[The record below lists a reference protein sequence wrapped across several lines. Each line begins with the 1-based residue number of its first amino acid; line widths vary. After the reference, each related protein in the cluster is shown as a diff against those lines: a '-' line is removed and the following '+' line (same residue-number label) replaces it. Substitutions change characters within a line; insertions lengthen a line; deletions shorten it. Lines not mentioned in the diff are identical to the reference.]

1 MTISKTLTTA
11 LILTALMGIGCV
23 GRNPAPIPI
32 VPAPAPAQ
40 KTQPTPAPAA
50 STSTASEAPPPSPT
64 STPAETPGAAAPSAT
79 VLTTTI
85 TIDETWQTYSN
96 AALNFEFKWPT
107 RGRYAPNW
115 EVRIISEGDSR
126 MKDGCL
132 AEGAAESRPPVR
144 VGVGGVEFC
153 HSSYSEGAAGT
164 RVFTDHYATKNGSRY
179 VAISFTKEGYSGSA
193 LGCSFDLS
201 VNATT
206 CIQFDEP
213 AYLALLDQIVSTFRY
228 KE

>member
-50 STSTASEAPPPSPT
+50 PTGTASEAAPTSPT
-64 STPAETPGAAAPSAT
+64 STPAPTPGPPPSAAAPSVTA
-79 VLTTTI
+79 LTTTV
-85 TIDETWQTYSN
+85 TLDETWQTYSN

-115 EVRIISEGDSR
+115 EVRIISEGDPR

-132 AEGAAESRPPVR
+132 PEGAVETRTPVR
-144 VGVGGVEFC
+144 VSAGGVEFC
-153 HSSYSEGAAGT
+153 HSSYNEGAAGT
-164 RVFTDHYATKNGSRY
+164 RVFTDHYATKNGGRY
-179 VAISFTKEGYSGSA
+179 VTISFTK
-193 LGCSFDLS
+193 
-201 VNATT
+201 
-206 CIQFDEP
+206 
-213 AYLALLDQIVSTFRY
+213 
-228 KE
+228 